1 VGVELLFAV
10 GVEGLGD
17 AADFGFL
24 CVVEFKEG
32 EGFETAGFDVAGEVF
47 ECGAKGFAGFTE

>member
-1 VGVELLFAV
+1 V